1 MLPPLSIKH
10 GSHLMFMLEQSQF
23 WHEAVVI
30 IPCNMQNR
38 LAHGI
43 TTLYQNII
51 SKFADW

>member
-23 WHEAVVI
+23 WHEAVAI

-38 LAHGI
+38 LAHS
-43 TTLYQNII
+43 TTYSV
-51 SKFADW
+51 SKYFKQVC